1 MTAKTILKHS
11 LRIAQK
17 DLTELFRNRLG
28 LVLLIVMPLFMMVM
42 VGFIYPSNSGTS
54 TDLPIAFVN
63 EDTGYNGSTVPSQTF
78 YTVLT
83 AINNQT
89 NMMVLSNVTSE
100 SAVTDS
106 IQRGELD
113 GAIVL
118 PSNFSECLLNGEQ
131 GTVRI
136 ITDESNPQMSA
147 TIRGTLTAVIGEM
160 GTIMAQ
166 QTIIYTHPVLNDTT
180 ALAMV
185 QPFAASIPRQS
196 TSQPNL
202 TSNVPVAL
210 VNEDSGFSGS
220 FVPSQTFVTVLQTIN
235 NQTGLLK
242 LTVTTSETSAR
253 TAIANGTIYGA
264 IILPSNFSQCM
275 LSGQQGNIAIITNTS
290 NPITSATVSGI
301 LSGIVNQMGTM
312 VAQQSVLAI
321 NPALP
326 SSQALAV
333 VQPYTVSAPTA
344 SLSQFSSTSVLPI
357 GLVNLDS
364 GYNGS
369 TTMSQTFVTML
380 QAVNN
385 QTGIMKITT
394 VSSESAANDMIKAG
408 TLQGAIVLPSNFS
421 QSISTG
427 QQGTVKILTDTTNPV
442 SSATVSGTLSVVINQ
457 MSTIMAQQTMIYT
470 HPEVSNT
477 TALAMVQPYTVPM
490 PASTNYF
497 NFIAPGIMAMTV
509 MMSVMTGLP
518 VAISQ
523 EKEIGTMDG
532 MMVAPINRL
541 SILLGK
547 TIAQTMRGLIQGV
560 IILALAIGIFGVT
573 IQGSILLVFALLL
586 LGVFSFVGLGIVI
599 TSFTKDQE
607 TAQMLM
613 MTLMFPMMFLSGVF
627 FPIAQM
633 PWYMQDI
640 SKFLP
645 LTYASD
651 ALRKVM
657 VLGAGIPQISTE
669 LIILIAFGV
678 VMIAIAL
685 PVFRKMMS
693 R

>member
-1 MTAKTILKHS
+1 MTAKTILNHT
-11 LRIAQK
+11 LRIAWK
-17 DLTELFRNRLG
+17 DLMELFRNRLG

-42 VGFIYPSNSGTS
+42 VGFIYPSDSGAP

-63 EDTGYNGSTVPSQTF
+63 EDIGYNGSTVPSQTF

-83 AINNQT
+83 AINNET
-89 NMMVLSNVTSE
+89 NMMILSNATSE
-100 SAVTDS
+100 DSVTES

-118 PSNFSECLLNGEQ
+118 PSNFSESLLNGEQ
-131 GTVRI
+131 GSVKI
-136 ITDESNPQMSA
+136 ITDQSNPQMSA
-147 TIRGTLTAVIGEM
+147 TIRGTLSAVIGQM

-166 QTIIYTHPVLNDTT
+166 QTVLYTNPSVNDTR

-185 QPFAASIPRQS
+185 QPFTASVPTLN

-202 TSNVPVAL
+202 TSNLPVAL
-210 VNEDSGFSGS
+210 VNLDSGYGGS
-220 FVPSQTFVTVLQTIN
+220 TVPSTAFTAMLQTISS
-235 NQTGLLK
+235 QTGMLK
-242 LTVTTSETSAR
+242 LTLTTSEISANA
-253 TAIANGTIYGA
+253 AIENGTIYGA
-264 IILPSNFSQCM
+264 IVLPSNFSQCV
-275 LSGQQGNIAIITNTS
+275 LTGQQGAIIILTNTS
-290 NPITSATVSGI
+290 NPITAATVSGM
-301 LSGIVNQMGTM
+301 LTGIVNQIGTM
-312 VAQQSVLAI
+312 MAQQSVLTV
-321 NPALP
+321 NPSLS
-326 SSQALAV
+326 SSQALAM
-333 VQPYTVSAPTA
+333 VQPYTVSAPTV
-344 SLSQFSSTSVLPI
+344 SLQFGSTSTLNI

-369 TTMSQTFVTML
+369 YAMSEAFTTML
-380 QAVNN
+380 EGINN
-385 QTGIMKITT
+385 QTKIMKITT
-394 VSSESAANDMIKAG
+394 LTSESVAADQINAG
-408 TLQGAIVLPSNFS
+408 TLDGAIILPSNFS

-427 QQGTVKILTDTTNPV
+427 HQGSVKILADTKNPIT
-442 SSATVSGTLSVVINQ
+442 SATVTTTMSTIVNQ
-457 MSTIMAQQTMIYT
+457 MSTLMAQQTMLLT
-470 HPEVSNT
+470 HPSVSNT
-477 TALAMVQPYTVPM
+477 TALAMVQPYTVPT
-490 PASTNYF
+490 PESSNYF

-518 VAISQ
+518 VAISM

-532 MMVAPINRL
+532 MMVAPVNRL

-547 TIAQTMRGLIQGV
+547 TLAQTARGLIQGI

-627 FPIAQM
+627 FPIQQM
-633 PWYMQDI
+633 PWYMQTI
-640 SKFLP
+640 SQFLP
-645 LTYASD
+645 LTYASN

-657 VLGAGIPQISTE
+657 VLGAGIPQISNE
-669 LIILIAFGV
+669 LIILTVFGI

-685 PVFRKMMS
+685 PVFRRMMT